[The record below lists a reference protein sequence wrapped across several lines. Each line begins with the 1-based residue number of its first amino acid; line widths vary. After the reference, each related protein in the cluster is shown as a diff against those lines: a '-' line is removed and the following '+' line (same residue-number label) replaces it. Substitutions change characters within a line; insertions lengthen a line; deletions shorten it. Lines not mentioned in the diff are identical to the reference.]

1 MKEVC
6 EKHEHLVPFFT
17 QLFSLGKEVYSLAS
31 KDRPEVMRIWAQVL
45 KALKEALSTPEL
57 QSLTEIKRDIE
68 NWVNSC
74 ENVCLTS
81 PELKKMFT
89 TLSELKNSLKEET
102 FEEAKDIYEKINKFF
117 CCPSLGVK
125 S

>member
-102 FEEAKDIYEKINKFF
+102 FEEAKDIV
-117 CCPSLGVK
+117 S
-125 S
+125 